1 MNNSQPLCSRAA
13 QDTPASTSADVR
25 HETFVLYLLE
35 PDTLLSTQL
44 TPTYSISITTLWRRH
59 YHDLHCVDEETEAKM
74 NNLLCQFWVLL
85 FPISKFTLFACSVK
99 MDRSPFASIPI
110 TIKKKKSNPTCLPPT
125 HHHHCQGLGTLGS
138 QTNELIFAKPPG
150 KI

>member
-99 MDRSPFASIPI
+99 MDPGPLNVSPLPTGTVGSFVSRSCWRDTAGETGCRFLDLEQLAQWF
-110 TIKKKKSNPTCLPPT
+110 TAT
-125 HHHHCQGLGTLGS
+125 
-138 QTNELIFAKPPG
+138 
-150 KI
+150 